1 VWGIIIGIGTLWLI
15 GQFNKNTLS
24 PAPAHSPPVQSA
36 TPSYSVP
43 QSQPQA
49 PSRPATSADANLVSS
64 EDGATY
70 RVPSYRVAELDA
82 DKRAAKAAQQEAR
95 GLDAQVERQKILLND
110 EKRRVEQA
118 ERQLDVLGSEID
130 QRRSLVDSSNQ
141 YEVDSY
147 NSKIR
152 EYNKN
157 RAQLR
162 RRIDSFN
169 IDVNTYNDLVQ
180 RAQAKE
186 QRANHMVDIYN
197 SKLEQY
203 GTRQ

>member
-1 VWGIIIGIGTLWLI
+1 
-15 GQFNKNTLS
+15 
-24 PAPAHSPPVQSA
+24 
-36 TPSYSVP
+36 
-43 QSQPQA
+43 
-49 PSRPATSADANLVSS
+49 VSS

-70 RVPSYRVAELDA
+70 RVPSFRVAELDA
-82 DKRAAKAAQQEAR
+82 DKRAAKAARQEAQ
-95 GLDAQVERQKILLND
+95 GLDAQVERQKIILND

-152 EYNKN
+152 EYNQN